1 MLLEEYINVINAIRS
16 YVNGEEMDQAF
27 CSNLAGAYQIC
38 KKHNLT
44 ALMAEVLD
52 RMDVDKRSPI
62 YQRWQMEKNQ
72 AVYKNVLMDVER
84 EEIIAFFEEK
94 NIWYL
99 LLKGLIIREYY
110 PNPALREMSDN
121 DILVDRKYMKDIY
134 DFMVGRGY
142 SIKGYGTSNH
152 DEYLKNI
159 EEYDEIHDTNYLE
172 TLHQYLLCN
181 GSIQHVASN
190 MFCHRNTITYRM
202 RVIED
207 HWDLKLDDTVE
218 RFHLM
223 TAFFIRD
230 YLNL

>member
-1 MLLEEYINVINAIRS
+1 M
-16 YVNGEEMDQAF
+16 
-27 CSNLAGAYQIC
+27 
-38 KKHNLT
+38 KK
-44 ALMAEVLD
+44 
-52 RMDVDKRSPI
+52 
-62 YQRWQMEKNQ
+62 
-72 AVYKNVLMDVER
+72 
-84 EEIIAFFEEK
+84 K

-99 LLKGLIIREYY
+99 LLKGLISREYY
-110 PNPALREMSDN
+110 PTPALREMSDN

-142 SIKGYGTSNH
+142 SIKGYGTCNH

>member
-1 MLLEEYINVINAIRS
+1 M
-16 YVNGEEMDQAF
+16 
-27 CSNLAGAYQIC
+27 AY
-38 KKHNLT
+38 
-44 ALMAEVLD
+44 
-52 RMDVDKRSPI
+52 
-62 YQRWQMEKNQ
+62 
-72 AVYKNVLMDVER
+72 
-84 EEIIAFFEEK
+84 
-94 NIWYL
+94 
-99 LLKGLIIREYY
+99 
-110 PNPALREMSDN
+110 
-121 DILVDRKYMKDIY
+121 
-134 DFMVGRGY
+134 
-142 SIKGYGTSNH
+142 H

-223 TAFFIRD
+223 TAFFYPGLFEFVVINHLKD
-230 YLNL
+230 VNQHSKTSTLLS

>member
-1 MLLEEYINVINAIRS
+1 M
-16 YVNGEEMDQAF
+16 
-27 CSNLAGAYQIC
+27 
-38 KKHNLT
+38 K
-44 ALMAEVLD
+44 
-52 RMDVDKRSPI
+52 
-62 YQRWQMEKNQ
+62 
-72 AVYKNVLMDVER
+72 
-84 EEIIAFFEEK
+84 EID
-94 NIWYL
+94 
-99 LLKGLIIREYY
+99 II
-110 PNPALREMSDN
+110 
-121 DILVDRKYMKDIY
+121 
-134 DFMVGRGY
+134 
-142 SIKGYGTSNH
+142 
-152 DEYLKNI
+152 LKNI
-159 EEYDEIHDTNYLE
+159 KNKELLPVYFLHGDESFYIDLAVKHFEHDVLEEDEKAFNQTVAYGRDTNYLE